1 LKTFLIIVIILILV
15 LMSRKKKGGK
25 AMLFDR
31 DREVVAAELV
41 DSPLNVTERSLV
53 AKRDRALEKA
63 ARRANLTWG
72 DKRSLRKSVSQG
84 LLELTRQTGED
95 IREALVEKLR
105 SDLNLFVSA
114 HEIKNLATL
123 EKLRMAF
130 EEMLSEASTAS
141 ARRRAQTKAA
151 TLIELVDNI
160 SRKHEELERHCKG
173 SERYKLQAEE
183 AFDRIFEDT
192 LRRIE
197 DSHIS
202 LRSKRIFTD

>member
-1 LKTFLIIVIILILV
+1 MKTLLVIVIIFVLLLI
-15 LMSRKKKGGK
+15 SRRRKGGR
-25 AMLFDR
+25 AMMFDR
-31 DREVVAAELV
+31 DRDVVAAELV

-63 ARRANLTWG
+63 VRRANLTWG
-72 DKRSLRKSVSQG
+72 DKRNLRKSVSQG

-95 IREALVEKLR
+95 IREALVENLR
-105 SDLNLFVSA
+105 SDFNLFVSA
-114 HEIKNLATL
+114 HEIRNLATL

-130 EEMLSEASTAS
+130 EEMLQEASTHS

-151 TLIELVDNI
+151 ALIELVDNI

-173 SERYKLQAEE
+173 RERYMLRAEE
-183 AFDRIFEDT
+183 AFERIFEDA

-197 DSHIS
+197 DSQVS
-202 LRSKRIFTD
+202 LRSKRFFTD